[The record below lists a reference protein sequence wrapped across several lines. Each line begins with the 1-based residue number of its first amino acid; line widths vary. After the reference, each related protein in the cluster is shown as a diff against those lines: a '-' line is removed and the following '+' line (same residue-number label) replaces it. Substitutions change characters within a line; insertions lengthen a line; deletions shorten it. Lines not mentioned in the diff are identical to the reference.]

1 MHNALK
7 KFSQLGETLVEPCQE
22 LQTLKTKGKHLRQS
36 NKGSVQ
42 VCWEKNCTI
51 VKRDHNIACS
61 IYLAP
66 LIINSYKH
74 RLFFIIH

>member
-42 VCWEKNCTI
+42 V
-51 VKRDHNIACS
+51 
-61 IYLAP
+61 
-66 LIINSYKH
+66 
-74 RLFFIIH
+74 